1 MHKILLS
8 IREILQFFPKW
19 KKVVDVRKKYV
30 IIICSAIKI
39 PEQSYDAQYRTGG
52 EVRCETMSN
61 VIVKDNET
69 LDSALRRF
77 KRSCAKAG
85 IQQEIRKREHYEK
98 PSVKRKK
105 KSEAARKRKF
115 N

>member
-1 MHKILLS
+1 LFGLFIAPRIH
-8 IREILQFFPKW
+8 
-19 KKVVDVRKKYV
+19 
-30 IIICSAIKI
+30 AIGKGT
-39 PEQSYDAQYRTGG
+39 EGRV
-52 EVRCETMSN
+52 EEMSS
-61 VIVKDNET
+61 VIVKENET

-105 KSEAARKRKF
+105 KSEAARKRKY